1 MTDSKETAFSRLL
14 VQSLSRV
21 QGMEMSLSDEQ
32 LRAGV
37 SPELMATKIS
47 DLVASLHELINAS
60 NELNE
65 ATLQEVPVEIFE
77 YLDVLRQD
85 GENPAHFEQHL
96 ARSLE
101 TKLGQQADR
110 VLYLKVFPAMCS
122 AYDKSSLSP

>member
-1 MTDSKETAFSRLL
+1 MGDSKETAFSRLL

-47 DLVASLHELINAS
+47 DLVASLQELIDAS

-65 ATLQEVPVEIFE
+65 LTLQEVPVEIFD

-101 TKLGQQADR
+101 SKLSQQADR
-110 VLYLKVFPAMCS
+110 VLYLKVFPKCTILMALHQS
-122 AYDKSSLSP
+122 YP